1 MEKVTIELEIKNDIK
16 KIGDS
21 VAKLNKSFEATADEV
36 DKIGKSTKNAEGGIK
51 SLSGGFKGMGLA
63 IKAMGIGLLME
74 AFNIFK
80 DVLSKNQVVVDIF
93 NTAMEALSIVF
104 NDFIKLIFGNFPKVI
119 AFFKDVFQNPMEYLK
134 KFGEAIKENLIERFN
149 SFLDTLGYL
158 TGALKNL
165 FSGNFSAAL
174 DSLKKAGKESVDVF
188 TGVNNSV
195 DKATEVAKNLAD
207 AAGKYITNTIDKA
220 KKLVEL
226 RNDAQRAAANQ
237 AAEVEKYDR
246 QAEKLRQQRDNDLL
260 SIEKRKKAND
270 DLNAVLDNQEN
281 AMKALAQ
288 AQIDS
293 AQADFNKN
301 NSIENEV
308 ALINAKA
315 NKLGVLAQIEG
326 LRSEQEANRIALVK
340 EGLDLQKSEI
350 EGISDLE
357 IAQKQATTELIKNE
371 REKLD
376 AQLANLK
383 EEKAIQLDRL
393 QSNIKL
399 YELGTQARVDAE
411 KEYNAK
417 KQELEASIASKED
430 EIRTYKFN
438 KDQELR
444 QEVFN
449 NELESY
455 TTRLFA
461 LQQFNQEAQKSTQL
475 SEDEKIK
482 IQKDTVRQEKVLQSQ
497 RLAMI
502 TNTLG
507 NISSLFNAASTQ
519 GKAFAVAQA
528 LINTYQGITAELAT
542 KTATPYEYGIKLI
555 NVATTAA
562 MGFKAVKDII
572 STQPSA
578 SGGGGGGQSPS
589 GMSAAAPQFNVV
601 GTSGINQIAQTINAK
616 DAQPVKA
623 YVVASEVTSQQSLD
637 RNKVSSASLG

>member
-16 KIGDS
+16 KISDS
-21 VAKLNKSFEATADEV
+21 VGKLNKSFESTADEV

-63 IKAMGIGLLME
+63 IKALGIGLLME
-74 AFNIFK
+74 AFNMFK
-80 DVLSKNQVVVDIF
+80 DVLSKNQAVVDIF
-93 NTAMEALSIVF
+93 NTAMEAMSIVF

-119 AFFKDVFQNPMEYLK
+119 AFFKDVFENPTEYLK
-134 KFGEAIKENLIERFN
+134 KFGDAIKANLIERFN

-158 TGALKNL
+158 SSALKNL
-165 FSGNFSAAL
+165 FSGNFAGAL

-195 DKATEVAKNLAD
+195 DKAADLAEKVAD
-207 AAGKYITNTIDKA
+207 AAGKYISKTLKQA
-220 KKLVEL
+220 EALVKL
-226 RNDAQRAAANQ
+226 RNDSQRAAAEQ
-237 AAEVEKYDR
+237 AALVEKYDR
-246 QAEKLRQQRDNDLL
+246 EAEKLRQKRDNDLL
-260 SIEKRKKAND
+260 SIEERKKAND
-270 DLNAVLDNQEN
+270 ELNETLNKQEE
-281 AMKALAQ
+281 AMKAVAN
-288 AQIDS
+288 AQIAS

-326 LRSEQEANRIALVK
+326 LRSEQQANAVALTK
-340 EGLDLQKSEI
+340 EGLDLQKAEI
-350 EGISDLE
+350 EGYDDIA

-376 AQLANLK
+376 AQLESLK

-393 QSNIKL
+393 QSNVKL
-399 YELGTQARVDAE
+399 YKLGTQARVDAE

-430 EIRTYKFN
+430 EIRTYKYN
-438 KDQELR
+438 KEQELR

-461 LQQFNQEAQKSTQL
+461 LQKFNEEAQKSTQI
-475 SEDEKIK
+475 SEEEKLK
-482 IQKDTVRQEKVLQSQ
+482 IQKDTVRQEKILQNQ

-502 TNTLG
+502 SNTLG
-507 NISSLFNAASTQ
+507 NISSLFNAASTE

-542 KTATPYEYGIKLI
+542 KTATPYEYGIKLV

-578 SGGGGGGQSPS
+578 SGGGGGGESPA
-589 GMSAAAPQFNVV
+589 GMSVAAPQFNVV
-601 GTSGINQIAQTINAK
+601 GTSGINQIAQTINARE
-616 DAQPVKA
+616 AQPVKA